1 MFDENIH
8 HGLRI
13 VDVVVGIEF
22 EFLEFRIFAHEIF
35 DGVFKRLHDFGE
47 LGLARWCFNVDD
59 DFMINSQFLGDRQG
73 IVRRASM
80 IEMVDRDFGHAG
92 NLGER
97 NEGAT
102 AI

>member
-1 MFDENIH
+1 VFDENIH

-22 EFLEFRIFAHEIF
+22 EFLEFRIFPHEIF

-47 LGLARWCFNVDD
+47 LGLARWCFDVDD

-92 NLGER
+92 NLEER

>member
-1 MFDENIH
+1 MFDENVD

-13 VDVVVGIEF
+13 VDVVFGIEF
-22 EFLEFRIFAHEIF
+22 EFLEFRIFTHEIF
-35 DGVFKRLHDFGE
+35 YGVFKRLNDFGE
-47 LGLARWCFNVDD
+47 LGFARWCFNVDD
-59 DFMINSQFLGDRQG
+59 DFEINSKFLGDRQG
-73 IVRRASM
+73 IVRGASM
-80 IEMVDRDFGHAG
+80 IEMVDRDFGHTR

>member
-1 MFDENIH
+1 MFDENID

-22 EFLEFRIFAHEIF
+22 EFLEFRIFPHEIF

-73 IVRRASM
+73 LGGRTSVRVV
-80 IEMVDRDFGHAG
+80 VDGDFGHDDSNSRG
-92 NLGER
+92 GR
-97 NEGAT
+97 
-102 AI
+102 